1 MSDPFP
7 YNQSGFRPA
16 DILLMAHTTSL
27 AFFAFCAILLNIL
40 LLLAMKKSAFN
51 ITEKL
56 QIIKTVLLVLAG
68 TICIPLDIAATS
80 NWSLMTNVGKGENI
94 LV

>member
-7 YNQSGFRPA
+7 YNQSDFRST

-27 AFFAFCAILLNIL
+27 AFFDFCAILLNIL
-40 LLLAMKKSAFN
+40 LLLAMKKNAYN

-56 QIIKTVLLVLAG
+56 QITKTALLVLAG
-68 TICIPLDIAATS
+68 AICIPLDIVATS
-80 NWSLMTNVGKGENI
+80 NSSLMINVGKGENI
-94 LV
+94 